1 MTDAFQVAGGDEA
14 EVKRDSYG
22 RYKLRHPAD
31 GKIRAWTR
39 ATTLAKSISD
49 TYALSQWSQRMVLKG
64 AALRPDLTTMA
75 FKLDVKAHKD
85 RMNNLTEQAKQAAGD
100 KVAANLGTALHAF
113 TEDLDKGLPVTVPD
127 QHVRDV
133 EAYRTALANAGLM
146 VFPHLIERVTVVTEF
161 ETAGTFDRIL
171 QLPDGSYV
179 IGDLKTGADLSYGWQ
194 EIAIQLALYAH
205 GVNNAG
211 VYNIMGETW
220 EKLPFRVREDI
231 GVVMH
236 LPIGE
241 GKCTLYTVD
250 LKQGWEA
257 ASLCG
262 KVREWRKR
270 RNLAAA
276 FQVGEILPEVTP
288 RGHEITS
295 TLAEDPAPMTA
306 VVRPPTWEE
315 RFLAATSRG
324 EMSQLFQQV
333 KGQVDRAELER
344 LTAIGKR
351 KLATLEEA
359 AG

>member
-1 MTDAFQVAGGDEA
+1 MTDAFQTAGGDEA

-31 GKIRAWTR
+31 GKVRAWTR
-39 ATTLAKSISD
+39 ATTYAKSVSD
-49 TYALSQWSQRMVLKG
+49 TFALSQWSQRMVLKG
-64 AALRPDLTTMA
+64 AALRPDLTAMA
-75 FKLDVKAHKD
+75 YKLDVKAHKD
-85 RMNNLTEQAKQAAGD
+85 RMNNLADQAKAAAGD

-113 TEDLDKGLPVTVPD
+113 TEDLDKGLPVVVPD

-133 EAYRTALANAGLM
+133 EAYRMALADAGLM
-146 VFPHLIERVTVVTEF
+146 VFPHLIERVTVITEF
-161 ETAGTFDRIL
+161 EVAGTFDRIL
-171 QLPDGSYV
+171 QLPDGSWV

-205 GVNNAG
+205 GVNQAG
-211 VYNIMGETW
+211 VYDIRSETW

-231 GVVMH
+231 AVVMH
-236 LPIGE
+236 LPIGA
-241 GKCTLYTVD
+241 GKCTLYQVD
-250 LKQGWEA
+250 LRQGWEA
-257 ASLCG
+257 AALCG

-270 RNLAAA
+270 RNLASA
-276 FQVGEILPEVTP
+276 FQVGEILPELDPVG
-288 RGHEITS
+288 REFTS

-315 RFLAATSRG
+315 RFRAATSRG
-324 EMSQLFQQV
+324 EMSQLFQLARAE
-333 KGQVDRAELER
+333 VDRKELDR